1 MNGLADEPRLPLYDE
16 ILHLTGKLILSQ
28 ENMADI
34 SSAAKLSPGRSM
46 AGL

>member
-1 MNGLADEPRLPLYDE
+1 MNGLADELRLPLYDE

-28 ENMADI
+28 E
-34 SSAAKLSPGRSM
+34 KLSPGRSM

>member
-1 MNGLADEPRLPLYDE
+1 MNGLADELRLALDDE
-16 ILHLTGKLILSQ
+16 ILHLTGLILSQ
-28 ENMADI
+28 ENMAGI